1 MIFFFK
7 KTVSYLFLYFI
18 LPYQNSSK
26 KCTDRNA
33 KQSSKNVFHKESFIK
48 EVNNKSSSHKKT
60 LKQQK
65 YNFKWNSIKREIQPN

>member
-1 MIFFFK
+1 M
-7 KTVSYLFLYFI
+7 SDLFLYFI
-18 LPYQNSSK
+18 SPYQNSSK

-33 KQSSKNVFHKESFIK
+33 KQNNKSVFHKEGLIK